1 MRGVTEKKYI
11 EAQAKIRGECS
22 VCSLFFVLFFL
33 EILKTVSDKNFKY
46 LILSFYTKELQRKLR
61 LKTELDSKFVKRY
74 ERKFLKWLSAT
85 TSDYS
90 CLILKHVSHFC

>member
-1 MRGVTEKKYI
+1 MFVGTEKKYI

-22 VCSLFFVLFFL
+22 VCRLFL
-33 EILKTVSDKNFKY
+33 SDKSFKY

-61 LKTELDSKFVKRY
+61 LKTEMDSKFVKRY
-74 ERKFLKWLSAT
+74 ERKFLNWLSAT

-90 CLILKHVSHFC
+90 CLILKDVSRFC

>member
-1 MRGVTEKKYI
+1 MFVGTEKKYI

-22 VCSLFFVLFFL
+22 VCSLFL
-33 EILKTVSDKNFKY
+33 SDKSFKY

-61 LKTELDSKFVKRY
+61 LKTDMDSKFVKRY
-74 ERKFLKWLSAT
+74 ERKFLNWLSAT

-90 CLILKHVSHFC
+90 CLILKDVSRFC

>member
-1 MRGVTEKKYI
+1 MFVGTEKKYI

-22 VCSLFFVLFFL
+22 VCSLFLFCFFL
-33 EILKTVSDKNFKY
+33 EIFKTVSDKSFKY

-61 LKTELDSKFVKRY
+61 LKTEMDSKFVKRY
-74 ERKFLKWLSAT
+74 ERKFLNWLSAT

-90 CLILKHVSHFC
+90 CLILKDVSRFC